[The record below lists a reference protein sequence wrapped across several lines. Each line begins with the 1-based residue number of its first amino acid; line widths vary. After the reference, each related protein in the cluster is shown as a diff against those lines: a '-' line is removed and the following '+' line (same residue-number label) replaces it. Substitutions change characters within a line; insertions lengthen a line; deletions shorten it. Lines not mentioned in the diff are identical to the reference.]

1 MINLKTA
8 VSFHL
13 QRVTEFTVTNMGF
26 VVALVVTCQSVPGK
40 DRLKVVTVDIGDDT
54 ILTIATN
61 APNIREGTRTC
72 VALIGSTIEIG
83 GQTEMVKKTNVGG
96 IISEGMICDS
106 VMLGWT
112 GGAAGLAVQI
122 PSSYDLGTSAPT
134 SKPRMDGQ
142 LIINFAGWIYKN
154 LLITDCLHYGT
165 PITLC

>member
-1 MINLKTA
+1 
-8 VSFHL
+8 
-13 QRVTEFTVTNMGF
+13 MGF
-26 VVALVVTCQSVPGK
+26 VVALVVTCQGVPGK
-40 DRLKVVTVDIGDDT
+40 DRLKVVTVDIGDNT

-83 GQTEMVKKTNVGG
+83 GQTEIVKKTNVGG

-122 PSSYDLGTSAPT
+122 PSFYDLGTSAPT
-134 SKPRMDGQ
+134 SKPRMDGE
-142 LIINFAGWIYKN
+142 
-154 LLITDCLHYGT
+154 
-165 PITLC
+165 